1 MQPIITTT
9 IKTTRKSTKQP
20 SIIIEIIN
28 LFIDQRL
35 KNISQQVYAGEQ
47 IHLIGANGSGKSS
60 LISVL
65 SGYLL
70 YQGQIFIDGH
80 ELAKY
85 SAPELATIRSYLLQQ
100 STSIPALKVFQFL
113 SLCYSTIALDSKIL
127 ELLCDD
133 FQIHPLLS
141 KSVEQLSGGEWQRVK
156 IIAAFLQVWKTGSL
170 AGHFI
175 LFDEPKNNLDIVHQ
189 ANLDKWI
196 KYFCHREG
204 TVIMSGHD
212 LNHSYEHASR
222 IWLMRQGELLA
233 SGQPEY
239 VMTEKNLS
247 DVFGAPIKLSEKS
260 TKQFWQV
267 INFDG

>member
-60 LISVL
+60 LISAL

-141 KSVEQLSGGEWQRVK
+141 KSVEQLSGE
-156 IIAAFLQVWKTGSL
+156 
-170 AGHFI
+170 
-175 LFDEPKNNLDIVHQ
+175 
-189 ANLDKWI
+189 
-196 KYFCHREG
+196 
-204 TVIMSGHD
+204 SG
-212 LNHSYEHASR
+212 N
-222 IWLMRQGELLA
+222 G
-233 SGQPEY
+233 
-239 VMTEKNLS
+239 
-247 DVFGAPIKLSEKS
+247 
-260 TKQFWQV
+260 
-267 INFDG
+267 